1 MKKVT
6 MSVVALTIAMMSYG
20 QSTQCNGL
28 TKDSVGCKN
37 TTKTEVKLCYL
48 HNPNYEKVVVNTTVV
63 WKCEV
68 TDSYGITHV
77 NYFET
82 ELLASKWVYYIWE
95 NEDNKVDKDDLMS
108 NAIAECV
115 QMDIDRGVEPSLD

>member
-1 MKKVT
+1 MNKRNVEISKSNGT
-6 MSVVALTIAMMSYG
+6 M
-20 QSTQCNGL
+20 
-28 TKDSVGCKN
+28 
-37 TTKTEVKLCYL
+37 
-48 HNPNYEKVVVNTTVV
+48 

-77 NYFET
+77 NYWET
-82 ELLASKWVYYIWE
+82 QEQASHWTYYIWE

-115 QMDIDRGVEPSLD
+115 KMDKDRGVEPSLD

>member
-1 MKKVT
+1 MSKRNVEISKSNGT
-6 MSVVALTIAMMSYG
+6 M
-20 QSTQCNGL
+20 
-28 TKDSVGCKN
+28 
-37 TTKTEVKLCYL
+37 
-48 HNPNYEKVVVNTTVV
+48 

-77 NYFET
+77 NYWET
-82 ELLASKWVYYIWE
+82 PEEASRWTYYIWE

-115 QMDIDRGVEPSLD
+115 KMDEERGVEPSLD

>member
-1 MKKVT
+1 MSKRNVT
-6 MSVVALTIAMMSYG
+6 ISKS
-20 QSTQCNGL
+20 NG
-28 TKDSVGCKN
+28 TM
-37 TTKTEVKLCYL
+37 
-48 HNPNYEKVVVNTTVV
+48 

-82 ELLASKWVYYIWE
+82 QEQASKWTYYIWE
-95 NEDNKVDKDDLMS
+95 NEEQFHKQDSMELLN

-115 QMDIDRGVEPSLD
+115 EIDEDRGVEPCLD

>member
-1 MKKVT
+1 MSKRNVKITKSNGT
-6 MSVVALTIAMMSYG
+6 M
-20 QSTQCNGL
+20 
-28 TKDSVGCKN
+28 
-37 TTKTEVKLCYL
+37 
-48 HNPNYEKVVVNTTVV
+48 

-77 NYFET
+77 NYWET
-82 ELLASKWVYYIWE
+82 QEQASKWTYYIWE

>member
-1 MKKVT
+1 MSKRNVEISKSNGT
-6 MSVVALTIAMMSYG
+6 M
-20 QSTQCNGL
+20 
-28 TKDSVGCKN
+28 
-37 TTKTEVKLCYL
+37 
-48 HNPNYEKVVVNTTVV
+48 

-77 NYFET
+77 NYWET
-82 ELLASKWVYYIWE
+82 QEQASRWTYYIWE

-115 QMDIDRGVEPSLD
+115 QMDKDRGVEPSLD